1 MNVIKNCEDC
11 VIKNFFHK
19 NKEPIS
25 IDKAEIKRIV
35 LSKIHWYDIKGSFKY
50 FKGHIHK
57 SRVFLSPLCIKLPQ
71 MNAYVKYFDNNN
83 KYVNF

>member
-1 MNVIKNCEDC
+1 MNVRKTCEDC

-50 FKGHIHK
+50 FKGHIPK

>member
-1 MNVIKNCEDC
+1 MNVIKNCEDR
-11 VIKNFFHK
+11 IINIFFHK

-25 IDKAEIKRIV
+25 IDKTEIKRAV
-35 LSKIHWYDIKGSFKY
+35 LSKIHWYDIKCSFKY
-50 FKGHIHK
+50 FNEHIHK
-57 SRVFLSPLCIKLPQ
+57 NRVFPSPLCIKLPQ